1 MKRWAALLLMVW
13 VAPEGAETAPPWKFA
28 IFGSAG
34 WSGFGADEGGL
45 GGGPSFGAGVDIRPF
60 RRLGFEL
67 EVNRV
72 HYRRYSEGT
81 MSEVIRAHFPELAVG
96 PELLFE
102 GTALFVTANVVYH
115 NDISPRSQLYVLG
128 GAGIVRETSRRT
140 EAFPNVP
147 ETTVEEFTFNAA
159 VGVEIFISPRVAIRP
174 EFRTSNFLILSSWDS
189 HLYQHRVSVA
199 LAYHR

>member
-1 MKRWAALLLMVW
+1 MKRSTALLLMGLATPVR
-13 VAPEGAETAPPWKFA
+13 AQTGPPWKYE

-34 WSGFGADEGGL
+34 WSDFGGDEGGL
-45 GGGPSFGAGVDIRPF
+45 GGGPSFGAGVEVRPF

-72 HYRRYSEGT
+72 HYRRYLEAVDLP
-81 MSEVIRAHFPELAVG
+81 EPLRAQFPELSA
-96 PELLFE
+96 PQLLFE
-102 GTALFVTANVVYH
+102 GTAVFVTGNVVYH
-115 NDISPRSQLYVLG
+115 VDVSPRIQLYVLG
-128 GAGIVRETSRRT
+128 GAGIVRESSRRT

-147 ETTVEEFTFNAA
+147 ESTVDEFTFNAA
-159 VGVEIFISPRVAIRP
+159 AGVEVFVSRRLAIRP

-189 HLYQHRVSVA
+189 RLYQNRVSVA